1 VKYLKIQ
8 DFINEISN
16 IVVEEDASITLFIGS
31 GFSIWYG
38 YPSWRE
44 LFNDFCNKVYAEFE
58 INYEYLSGIKARVNN
73 SQLEIPYS
81 FNLVLDKFNLDIK
94 YLRNFIVDMFSEIDR
109 INGEKMSLMGVDTDK
124 YHQLYDLN
132 TKYKIIT
139 TNYDPLIEDIFFRIS
154 GSSLSIYYADSEN
167 LNKDFFLNR
176 TQARAILKLHGDVN
190 ERDKMIISKTDYQQ
204 FINDDK
210 YRVVRNALKN
220 NFSASI
226 NIFLGY
232 SLNDENIRQLL
243 LENQNIYGDDKEKSY
258 VFNTDPM
265 NNIRVIDDKELVNR
279 YAEIGVEEI
288 LIGHFDELLAV
299 LKHLNR
305 LKSLEDNLLFTAF
318 QYETILEGKDD
329 QRIFMGYKHAVD
341 LCNLLCYTPA
351 LHIIESTVEGLKE
364 EQYSKWEPLYC
375 LLGVLLQC
383 AGEADSIKRGN
394 TILNKIIES
403 ADDLDRV
410 YSNIGNLYWARSM
423 NRVYNSNTSEKF
435 GLLITDNVILKQAVE
450 YFYKVK
456 NKSRFLKYQLVDA
469 EFRLGNKDEAERLCK
484 KFKQESNYYPKLDWV
499 LGLIIFLKAKAEQDS
514 SNGGMEFY
522 KESINFISSYINSQ
536 EYLQEKPENKEI
548 ILNRYIQGLLAAGDY
563 EQAKKYC
570 DELMSI
576 NPSGL
581 NIHRYLIELFIY
593 EGDYE
598 KAIEECEYEL
608 DHTPDLGNNRCKI
621 VYIKAM
627 CIYAKAAYHHEIVEA
642 IEMCK
647 GILAEHE
654 YVDVT
659 HTIGRMYWSI
669 GQFKKLRE
677 YTIKACYLD
686 PSNEALYKEAQSH
699 LQGHFVGEEAEF
711 SIQRSFEQLEKLHK
725 HRQNYKQTSPKTN
738 LYLCPKQIT
747 RARGGF
753 RRLYVKDVV
762 TTRDFLLGVFG
773 TEVSPSI
780 IEELDEAFYHYN
792 RGYYQKAFS
801 IIKKFKE
808 QLWNNHIFR
817 YVYANILCQENNF
830 STAKCIYEQILKSE
844 VNKFK
849 DDHKKIIYYF
859 YGECCFSSK
868 DYDMAINYYY
878 KAYQVDNR
886 FHKALFSLG
895 LTNLT
900 IARNHGDIDY
910 ASAAASCFEKCKQLE
925 PAIWETYDNLSVA
938 YCLAG
943 LPDEVI
949 RNALMLRSFILPIE
963 VRISN
968 YIRLMFFFMF
978 KEDDASAAKMISEVE
993 EFIDSV
999 QVDDSVASAISLYYY
1014 YKSVYY
1020 SNISHEKSVESA
1032 KRAYDINPNEETR
1045 NRYEISKSPATH
1057 YLEYGGQSIVRG
1069 GQI

>member
-1 VKYLKIQ
+1 
-8 DFINEISN
+8 
-16 IVVEEDASITLFIGS
+16 
-31 GFSIWYG
+31 
-38 YPSWRE
+38 
-44 LFNDFCNKVYAEFE
+44 
-58 INYEYLSGIKARVNN
+58 
-73 SQLEIPYS
+73 
-81 FNLVLDKFNLDIK
+81 
-94 YLRNFIVDMFSEIDR
+94 MFSEIDR
-109 INGEKMSLMGVDTDK
+109 INREKMSRLGVDTDK

-139 TNYDPLIEDIFFRIS
+139 TNYDLLIEGIFLRIS
-154 GSSLSIYYADSEN
+154 RSSPSIYYADSEN

-176 TQARAILKLHGDVN
+176 TQARAILKLHGDIN
-190 ERDKMIISKTDYQQ
+190 EIDKLIISKTDYQQ

-243 LENQNIYGDDKEKSY
+243 LENQNIYGDDKVKSY

-305 LKSLEDNLLFTAF
+305 LKSLEDNLLFTAL
-318 QYETILEGKDD
+318 QYETVLEDKDD

-341 LCNLLCYTPA
+341 LCNIQCYTPA
-351 LHIIESTVEGLKE
+351 RHIIESTVEGLEE

-383 AGEADSIKRGN
+383 CGEADSIKRGN
-394 TILNKIIES
+394 ALLNRIIEF

-410 YSNIGNLYWARSM
+410 YSYIGKLYWARSM

-435 GLLITDNVILKQAVE
+435 GVSITEKDILKKAVE

-456 NKSRFLKYQLVDA
+456 NKSRFLKYQLA
-469 EFRLGNKDEAERLCK
+469 ETEFRLGNKDEAETLCK

-499 LGLIIFLKAKAEQDS
+499 LGLIFFLKAKAVQDS
-514 SNGGMEFY
+514 LNSGMEFY
-522 KESINFISSYINSQ
+522 KESNNLISSYIKSQ

-548 ILNRYIQGLLAAGDY
+548 ILNRYIQGLLATGDY
-563 EQAKKYC
+563 EKANKFC
-570 DELMSI
+570 DELISI

-608 DHTPDLGNNRCKI
+608 DHTPDLGNNRSKI

-627 CIYAKAAYHHEIVEA
+627 CIYAKAAYHHEIVKA

-659 HTIGRMYWSI
+659 HTIGQMYWSI
-669 GQFKKLRE
+669 GQFKELRE

-686 PSNEALYKEAQSH
+686 PSNEALYKEAQSY
-699 LQGHFVGEEAEF
+699 LQGHFVGEEAEY
-711 SIQRSFEQLEKLHK
+711 SIQWSFEQLEKLHK

-747 RARGGF
+747 RACEGF

-762 TTRDFLLGVFG
+762 TTRDFMLGVFS

-780 IEELDEAFYHYN
+780 IGELDEAFCHYN
-792 RGYYQKAFS
+792 RGYYQKAFP
-801 IIKKFKE
+801 IIKKYKE

-817 YVYANILCQENNF
+817 YVYANILCQENDF
-830 STAKCIYEQILKSE
+830 GTAKGIYEQILKSE

-849 DDHKKIIYYF
+849 DDHKKIFYYF
-859 YGECCFSSK
+859 YGECYFSSK
-868 DYDMAINYYY
+868 DYDKAIDYYN
-878 KAYQVDNR
+878 KAYQLDNR
-886 FHKALFSLG
+886 FHKALFNLG

-900 IARNHGDIDY
+900 IAKKHGDIDD
-910 ASAAASCFEKCKQLE
+910 ARVARVAASCFEKCKQLE

-963 VRISN
+963 VKISN
-968 YIRLMFFFMF
+968 YIRLMFFFIVT
-978 KEDDASAAKMISEVE
+978 A
-993 EFIDSV
+993 
-999 QVDDSVASAISLYYY
+999 
-1014 YKSVYY
+1014 
-1020 SNISHEKSVESA
+1020 
-1032 KRAYDINPNEETR
+1032 NP
-1045 NRYEISKSPATH
+1045 
-1057 YLEYGGQSIVRG
+1057 
-1069 GQI
+1069 